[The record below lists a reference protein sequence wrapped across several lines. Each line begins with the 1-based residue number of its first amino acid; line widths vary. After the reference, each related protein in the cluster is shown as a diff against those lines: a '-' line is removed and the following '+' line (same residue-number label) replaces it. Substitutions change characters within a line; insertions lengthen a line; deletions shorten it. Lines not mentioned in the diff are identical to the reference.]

1 MARWHPAQR
10 ISLDHFFPLL
20 RGVNRRSSNSIEI
33 PVRTLFTSLP
43 KRCSI
48 YSMSVQP
55 RRLLR
60 QAALRVLC
68 FRRGALLYLGTIAF
82 GRARSRRVRFSRE
95 RIWLI
100 IRKAREP
107 DRRLVK

>member
-1 MARWHPAQR
+1 MKPRKPIFYDEQRRRWRRTSR
-10 ISLDHFFPLL
+10 IL
-20 RGVNRRSSNSIEI
+20 EI
-33 PVRTLFTSLP
+33 SGALFTLLA
-43 KRCSI
+43 KRSSI
-48 YSMSVQP
+48 YSMSVEP
-55 RRLLR
+55 RRPLR

-100 IRKAREP
+100 VRKAREP